1 MREFNAQLEA
11 RQKSERDA
19 LLALRKKKRE
29 EARAAAEAQ
38 RGAAFD
44 EAVNANTQQANAAS
58 VTPCAVK
65 SEIDKY
71 LDEVVAIEID
81 PLQWWSTNE
90 KRFPHVARR
99 ARQFLGCPATS
110 ASAERV
116 FSLAGRLYSDLRQH
130 MTDGTLEE
138 RMWAKVNR
146 TLNK

>member
-1 MREFNAQLEA
+1 MIIRH
-11 RQKSERDA
+11 
-19 LLALRKKKRE
+19 LLAS
-29 EARAAAEAQ
+29 AAAMIT
-38 RGAAFD
+38 AAT
-44 EAVNANTQQANAAS
+44 A
-58 VTPCAVK
+58 TPKK
-65 SEIDKY
+65 SEIDMY
-71 LDEVVAIEID
+71 LEEVVDIDID

-90 KRFPHVARR
+90 HRFPHVARM

-146 TLNK
+146 TPNK

>member
-1 MREFNAQLEA
+1 M
-11 RQKSERDA
+11 
-19 LLALRKKKRE
+19 E
-29 EARAAAEAQ
+29 EAVEEEAAPAAEAAPTPTPT
-38 RGAAFD
+38 RDGSVGSFLLSNAHLLPAAV
-44 EAVNANTQQANAAS
+44 APAS
-58 VTPCAVK
+58 PSPEI

-71 LDEVVAIEID
+71 LELKISIEID
-81 PLQWWSTNE
+81 PLQWWATNE
-90 KRFPHVARR
+90 KRFPHVARM

-146 TLNK
+146 TPNK